1 MRKSLLM
8 VALACAF
15 PAAYAQS
22 FVRLY
27 GIVDVGFERIDV
39 GDVSGTRL
47 QSGISAGSRL
57 GFTGSENLTADGKWK
72 ALFTLEMRIEADTG
86 SNTNNNSL
94 YWCRAN
100 NAPATAPTV
109 CPGVT
114 FVTTPPAVQ
123 VPVASRPA
131 IVGGANA
138 VNNALL
144 QAITTVNSVGAL
156 FDRQAWAGLVTP
168 VGGFFLGR
176 QYTPAYEILNKYNV
190 IGDQTA
196 LQFGQGFTNP
206 AIRANNSVQYRIE
219 LQGITASLMYGF
231 GGSEAARNER
241 ATAPQSGDDFYGA
254 NLQYNTTNWGV
265 GVGYNHN
272 NVVPFNTGTNPQRR
286 TGLKMF
292 NVGGFVG
299 FGPVRLYAQYVDRE
313 NKNPILQPADI
324 QNIVVSTGGSL
335 AAINGILGGLQI
347 SSFDFDT
354 MRGLAGPTDSKAYHG
369 GISYR
374 FGNSTLYGVYNYGKD
389 DGRSAWATQDAKAS
403 HYGVAYFY
411 SLSLRT
417 QLYAVAAFVDNSG
430 QSRLSM
436 SSAGY
441 TTGYTTAAGEDASA
455 YQLGIRHSF

>member
-1 MRKSLLM
+1 MRKSLLA

-15 PAAYAQS
+15 PAVHAQS

-27 GIVDVGFERIDV
+27 GIVDVGFERLDV
-39 GDVSGTRL
+39 GNLSGTRL

-57 GFTGSENLTADGKWK
+57 GFTGSEDLGKGFR
-72 ALFTLEMRIEADTG
+72 ALFTLEQRIEADTG
-86 SNTNNNSL
+86 SNTNNNAL
-94 YWCRAN
+94 FWCRAN

-114 FVTTPPAVQ
+114 FITTAPAVQ

-131 IVGGANA
+131 IVGGSNA

-156 FDRQAWAGLVTP
+156 FDRQAWGGFVTP

-190 IGDQTA
+190 MGDQTA

-206 AIRANNSVQYRIE
+206 AIRANNSLQYRIE
-219 LQGITASLMYGF
+219 LSGITASLMYGF
-231 GGSEAARNER
+231 GGSEVLRNER
-241 ATAPQSGDDFYGA
+241 ATRPQNGDDFMGA

-265 GVGYNHN
+265 GVGYNRN
-272 NVVPFNTGTNPQRR
+272 NIVPFNTGTNPQKR
-286 TGLKMF
+286 TGLEMF
-292 NVGGFVG
+292 NAGGFVG
-299 FGPVRLYAQYVDRE
+299 FGPIKLYAQYVKRE
-313 NKNPILQPADI
+313 NDNPILRPEDV

-335 AAINGILGGLQI
+335 AAINAILGGLQI

-354 MRGLAGPTDSKAYHG
+354 MRGLVGPTDSQAYHG
-369 GISYR
+369 GISWR
-374 FGNSTLYGVYNYGKD
+374 FGNGTLYGVYNYGKD
-389 DGRSAWATQDAKAS
+389 DGRSPWATADAKAQ

-411 SLSLRT
+411 EFSRRT
-417 QLYAVAAFVDNSG
+417 QLYAVAAFMNNSD
-430 QSRLSM
+430 QSRMSL

-455 YQLGIRHSF
+455 FQVGIRHSF